1 MGFKRFYKITKLKI
15 TRVLDSNLS
24 NGSSKMNSEISKIYA
39 IVRAMCKNKGTKFLI
54 APVSGTYYLQNKD
67 LDYYIILGDDGVRIT
82 NHKFFITKSLTSSE
96 ANKMVNYVRNH
107 IENIRRN
114 MEKEIFANES
124 TMINEIY
131 ENLKKSI

>member
-1 MGFKRFYKITKLKI
+1 
-15 TRVLDSNLS
+15 V
-24 NGSSKMNSEISKIYA
+24 E
-39 IVRAMCKNKGTKFLI
+39 
-54 APVSGTYYLQNKD
+54 
-67 LDYYIILGDDGVRIT
+67 RIT
-82 NHKFFITKSLTSSE
+82 YSLTSSE
-96 ANKMVNYVRNH
+96 VNKMVNYVRNH